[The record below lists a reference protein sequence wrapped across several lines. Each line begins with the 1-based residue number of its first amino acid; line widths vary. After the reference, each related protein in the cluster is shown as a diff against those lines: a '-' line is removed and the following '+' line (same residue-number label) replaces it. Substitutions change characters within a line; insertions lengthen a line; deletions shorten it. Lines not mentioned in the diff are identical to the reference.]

1 MWETNRKQLK
11 TLYCNTIYNASSE
24 GTFIMTDMWNVTE
37 WLVKELPY
45 FYLCKQSPSSF
56 QINYTYLYVQ
66 IGSPLYFYHQILCHP
81 HKQHSAYRQT
91 CLGSYTLGRQ
101 LYLQTQAVSERQQ
114 KFFTNLIFPA
124 KQIKYCCYGS
134 NNCLFIFVCFVY
146 PRTSHFFCIF
156 FFT

>member
-1 MWETNRKQLK
+1 MYTFLPSCVKIQ
-11 TLYCNTIYNASSE
+11 SE
-24 GTFIMTDMWNVTE
+24 RLVAVITGPRCEKPIESRWKHYTVTQYIMHQVKEHLWLTGHYMWNVTE

-66 IGSPLYFYHQILCHP
+66 IGSPLYFYHEILCHP

-91 CLGSYTLGRQ
+91 CLSSYTLGRQ

-114 KFFTNLIFPA
+114 KFLPT
-124 KQIKYCCYGS
+124 
-134 NNCLFIFVCFVY
+134 
-146 PRTSHFFCIF
+146 
-156 FFT
+156 